1 MHQRIV
7 RPNCM
12 RRFENEIALILACSA
27 KTDPS
32 ELAARVDSLA
42 ATGLDWD
49 YIFQTSYRNA
59 VFPLVYLNLI
69 KASPSKLPVDIRAD
83 ILDRLKGHTAANMLV
98 VGQLFRI
105 KSLFDSRRIPMLSFK
120 GPLLSIQAYGDPTLR
135 MFGDLDLLVQPKHLD
150 NAIRLLEEAGY
161 QPLTTVSWIKR
172 SSVII
177 SRQKDVRFAER
188 DGQTIL
194 ELHWKLSGSHFGLP
208 KEMNQLWERLES
220 LDIAGTKVPNLSFND
235 LLIYLC
241 LHGSRHSWERLS
253 WICDIYHLLLSREE
267 IDWASIFAESKSLG
281 CENVVALGLKLVQ
294 EFFSYKIPKPFTAST
309 VQEQVYDE
317 IVAEIRNRL
326 FTPEAVQVQ
335 LGERYTYHLKLKER
349 KRDRWKIHL
358 HYLAWYLRLMMTPNQ
373 MDRDV
378 VKLPRFLYPL
388 YFVTRPVR
396 LIYTYLRPS
405 IHNPGKK
412 TWGRV

>member
-1 MHQRIV
+1 MRQRIV
-7 RPNCM
+7 RQNCM

-42 ATGLDWD
+42 AAGLDWS
-49 YIFQTSYRNA
+49 YIFKVSYRNA

-69 KASPSKLPVDIRAD
+69 KASPSKLPVDISAD
-83 ILDRLKGHTAANMLV
+83 ILDRLKHHTAANMLV

-150 NAIRLLEEAGY
+150 DAIRLLEEAGY
-161 QPLTTVSWIKR
+161 QPLTTVSWFKR

-220 LDIAGTKVPNLSFND
+220 LDIAGMKVPNLSFND

-267 IDWASIFAESKSLG
+267 IDWATIFTESKSLG

-294 EFFSYKIPKPFTAST
+294 EFFDRDIPQPFRIS
-309 VQEQVYDE
+309 VRQNPVYEEIVDE
-317 IVAEIRNRL
+317 IKNRL
-326 FTPEAVQVQ
+326 FAPEAVQVQ
-335 LGERYTYHLKLKER
+335 LGDRYAFHLKLKER
-349 KRDRWKIHL
+349 RIDRWKLHL
-358 HYLAWYLRLMMTPNQ
+358 HYLAWYSRLILKPNQ

-378 VKLPRFLYPL
+378 LRLPRLFYPA
-388 YFVTRPVR
+388 YFITRPMR
-396 LIYTYLRPS
+396 LTYNYLIRD
-405 IHNPGKK
+405 
-412 TWGRV
+412 GRKSDR